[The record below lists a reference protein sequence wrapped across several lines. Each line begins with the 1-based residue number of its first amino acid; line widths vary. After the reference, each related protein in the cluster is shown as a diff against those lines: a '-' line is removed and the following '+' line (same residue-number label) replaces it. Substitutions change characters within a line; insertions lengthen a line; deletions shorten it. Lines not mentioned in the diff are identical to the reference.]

1 MLYIR
6 ERKIFYKKLEQLSKK
21 TGISKNSLEDS
32 LMDIY
37 LGLKSYEEFFED
49 KYRNDVDEL
58 FEIFEKITQISAEG

>member
-6 ERKIFYKKLEQLSKK
+6 ERKIFYKKLEQLSKE
-21 TGISKNSLEDS
+21 TGISKNNLEDS